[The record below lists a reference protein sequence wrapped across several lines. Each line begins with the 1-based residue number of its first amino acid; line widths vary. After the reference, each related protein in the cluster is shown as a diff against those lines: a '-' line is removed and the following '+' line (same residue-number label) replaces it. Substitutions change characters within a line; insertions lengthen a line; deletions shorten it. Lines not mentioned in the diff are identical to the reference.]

1 MSRTVEPVTII
12 FEAFD
17 MHFFY
22 CDDWIE
28 INNGTG
34 TQRYCGNSRGPGTVT
49 GTTITVKLRTNSF
62 STRKGFFAVVT
73 GDATV
78 TTDITSESDQELVVI
93 EVIEYNFSH
102 HHNTFP
108 SIHHHT
114 TSGQHQHLHLR
125 PGQQTNQDCRR
136 PGD

>member
-1 MSRTVEPVTII
+1 
-12 FEAFD
+12 

-62 STRKGFFAVVT
+62 VTRKGFFAVVI

-78 TTDITSESDQELVVI
+78 TTDKTSESDQKLVNVSLKCLKI
-93 EVIEYNFSH
+93 ILATTTTPSPVFTITPPPATNNTCTCGQANRRTRIVGGQETQVNEYPWQVGH
-102 HHNTFP
+102 
-108 SIHHHT
+108 
-114 TSGQHQHLHLR
+114 R
-125 PGQQTNQDCRR
+125 Y
-136 PGD
+136 